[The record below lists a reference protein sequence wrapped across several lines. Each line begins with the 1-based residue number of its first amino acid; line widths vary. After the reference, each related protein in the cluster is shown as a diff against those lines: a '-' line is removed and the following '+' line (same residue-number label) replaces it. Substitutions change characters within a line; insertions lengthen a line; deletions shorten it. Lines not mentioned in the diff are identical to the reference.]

1 MPQEILYYC
10 FRQSIT
16 NYVLSSHRMLEPSL
30 DKPEVAILWTCWAN
44 LGSSRLYS
52 DAAKQLGKSDKVEN
66 MCKYILVVL
75 FFQDNP
81 FILKIV
87 IPGCASLCLVLA
99 LIMDR
104 KLPCRP
110 LILPLGMFVSAP
122 PVAILAIGFHL
133 PFSFFAPL
141 TLTMI
146 YVGFVIVST
155 SIGFND
161 RPGPNVYIAQTIAY
175 IWIGLGLCCTIYGLN
190 SLWDEHSKEIVPQV
204 MLFVL
209 GASNVV
215 LYVAAFR
222 ARSKEF
228 ANTTRLVMWV
238 TILVVFTGLLPG
250 FLVETNIIV
259 NVYGFFQIVALSFIR
274 HCLKHIK
281 LNDQEEEIPGETELV
296 PVLENGALVNQQLQT
311 PATPPGPDGLQVDN
325 PPRYPGLPELSPAP
339 TTDNSAQQGPL
350 LNPPEYSTG
359 LPPTY
364 SQVVEGQEENEDEIS
379 EAPSYASILPPGH
392 LRIQDNI

>member
-1 MPQEILYYC
+1 MASTRCWDC
-10 FRQSIT
+10 FWT
-16 NYVLSSHRMLEPSL
+16 NRKLPYFGLAGL
-30 DKPEVAILWTCWAN
+30 
-44 LGSSRLYS
+44 
-52 DAAKQLGKSDKVEN
+52 
-66 MCKYILVVL
+66 ILVLADFILMLRHHWVRRVTRL
-75 FFQDNP
+75 NMYNYLIFFLFQDNT
-81 FILKIV
+81 FILQIV
-87 IPGCASLCLVLA
+87 IPASATMCLVLA
-99 LIMDR
+99 LIIDR

-110 LILPLGMFVSAP
+110 VILPLGMFVLAP
-122 PVAILAIGFHL
+122 PVAILAIGFLL
-133 PFSFFAPL
+133 PFQFFAPL
-141 TLTMI
+141 TLTTI

-155 SIGFND
+155 SIGFKEK
-161 RPGPNVYIAQTIAY
+161 PEPNVYIAQTIAY
-175 IWIGLGLCCTIYGLN
+175 IWTGLGLCCTIYGLN
-190 SLWDEHSKEIVPQV
+190 SLWDEMFQAEHSRETVPQM
-204 MLFVL
+204 MLLVL

-228 ANTTRLVMWV
+228 SNTTRLVMWV